1 MKNLDP
7 RMKLLS
13 IIVITTMALLF
24 VNPLWMLGLSIA
36 ALFLNVFFGVDFGVF
51 FGRLRKFTQLFIVII
66 TIQIIFVRTG
76 KPIATI
82 NEYNIIYYDG
92 LIRGINTGMRY
103 FIIICSAAIMAG
115 ENNRRVI
122 ASLIQMKI
130 PYMFAFM
137 LMITLRF
144 LPLFMESF
152 SDSMISI
159 QLRGVELKKVKI
171 RKKIELYGSLLLP
184 VVADAVIKSQ
194 DLSVAMEARGF
205 GAMKKRTSYL
215 AVKMGIPDYLYFC
228 IFSCISVG
236 VFVLYYLYV

>member
-24 VNPLWMLGLSIA
+24 VNPIWMLGLSMA
-36 ALFLNVFFGVDFGVF
+36 AISLSVFLGAFFGK
-51 FGRLRKFTQLFIVII
+51 LRKFTQLFIVII
-66 TIQIIFVRTG
+66 LIQIIFVRTG
-76 KPIATI
+76 TPILAI

-122 ASLIQMKI
+122 ASLTQMKI
-130 PYMFAFM
+130 SYMFAFM

-152 SDSMISI
+152 SDSMNSI

-184 VVADAVIKSQ
+184 VVADAVIK
-194 DLSVAMEARGF
+194 
-205 GAMKKRTSYL
+205 
-215 AVKMGIPDYLYFC
+215 
-228 IFSCISVG
+228 
-236 VFVLYYLYV
+236 